1 MKAIKLAVIVA
12 GLMIFSAV
20 ATLAMVNHGAEEFAI
35 NGGSKGE
42 VQFPHKVHQEI
53 LGDCKACHDVFPME
67 LGVIKTMKANKELKR
82 KQVMN
87 KTCIKCH
94 RARKSKGESY
104 GPISCNDCHTKK

>member
-1 MKAIKLAVIVA
+1 MKAIKLAVIMA
-12 GLMIFSAV
+12 ALIIFSAV
-20 ATLAMVNHGAEEFAI
+20 ATLAMVNHGAEQLTI

-42 VQFPHKVHQEI
+42 VSFPHKEHQDI
-53 LGDCKACHDVFPME
+53 IGDCTACHDVFPME